1 MIICEVCGEEFLT
14 THKLLLDNEI
24 FICCSDCKVWI
35 DDMNAANLI
44 GLSLKDVIDK
54 AIEKKKNDLH

>member
-1 MIICEVCGEEFLT
+1 MIACEVCGEEFPS
-14 THKLLLDNEI
+14 THKLILDDEI
-24 FICCSDCKVWI
+24 FICCPDCKVWI

-54 AIEKKKNDLH
+54 AVMKKKNVLQ

>member
-1 MIICEVCGEEFLT
+1 MITCEVCGEECPS
-14 THKLLLDNEI
+14 THKLLLDDEF
-24 FICCSDCKVWI
+24 FICCPQCKVWI

-54 AIEKKKNDLH
+54 AVAKKKNVLQ

>member
-1 MIICEVCGEEFLT
+1 MISCEVCGEESPSA
-14 THKLLLDNEI
+14 HKLILDDEI
-24 FICCSDCKVWI
+24 FICCPQCKVWI

-54 AIEKKKNDLH
+54 AIAKKKNVLQ